1 MLIPANLSHR
11 DGLFIAE
18 MNFSEKNWVLCFSY
32 NPRNNYTSRHTE
44 NGGKVID
51 SLSKLLID
59 KSLLWYPQFLK
70 FNQGDYLFKKT
81 G

>member
-1 MLIPANLSHR
+1 MNHVTEFDFKFMLIPANLSHQE
-11 DGLFIAE
+11 GLFIVE

-32 NPRNNYTSRHTE
+32 NPRNNYTSTHTE

-59 KSLLWYPQFLK
+59 KVFYDIHSF
-70 FNQGDYLFKKT
+70 
-81 G
+81 